1 MSVHKACKLRQTHGL
16 NAHIIYSV
24 VVVVPINYG
33 NIRRVAK
40 KKRSSIVITRAITVS
55 NIVMLGG
62 LRNGQ
67 L

>member
-24 VVVVPINYG
+24 VVVPINYG

-40 KKRSSIVITRAITVS
+40 KKALSLL
-55 NIVMLGG
+55 LGL
-62 LRNGQ
+62 LR
-67 L
+67 